1 MCLKGGFLDGVENE
15 MERIWHKPVLKPET
29 SKRNQQNETSETTET
44 TKTKRKKKV
53 NNNKMNAIRLVS
65 INV

>member
-1 MCLKGGFLDGVENE
+1 MCLKEAFLDGVENE
-15 MERIWHKPVLKPET
+15 TERIWHKPVLKPET
-29 SKRNQQNETSETTET
+29 SKRNHRNETSETTET

-53 NNNKMNAIRLVS
+53 NHNKMNAIRRVS